1 MLTLGSEKGSVGK
14 LRWKGTAAV
23 RRDYKK
29 IVARFTVLG
38 VGQRY
43 NRPGGGHFEWT
54 FWHTGIFIFAFGSFQ
69 HPE

>member
-54 FWHTGIFIFAFGSFQ
+54 F
-69 HPE
+69 